1 MKNSNVKAG
10 LRYVLCIQFIL
21 FFGCGSGGDDDIQIV
36 TPPEVVVP
44 VITAS
49 NLSSS
54 INENPEVG
62 SAIGTVQASV
72 TSGSL
77 QYSLVSQSVSGALTV
92 NASTGEVTVADA
104 SPFDFETL
112 QTLTAVIRI
121 SSGSVSENINVTV
134 SITDVDEI
142 EAVYTIWE
150 GTTMTFTKEDGGDPT
165 SSSQQDHIT
174 DNVKITRGNS
184 GGQIYNIVNESVA
197 VKETSPAGTEWALG
211 TIDQIADLTFEPF
224 RAATNGKPK
233 NQLGKDMVLHLIT
246 DDIYISI
253 RFTSWSTGQAGG
265 FIYERSTTNVGSSKK
280 QPK

>member
-10 LRYVLCIQFIL
+10 LRYLLCIQFIV
-21 FFGCGSGGDDDIQIV
+21 FFGCGGGGDDDIQIV
-36 TPPEVVVP
+36 NTPEVVVP

-92 NASTGEVTVADA
+92 NASTGEVTVADV
-104 SPFDFETL
+104 SLFDFETL

-197 VKETSPAGTEWALG
+197 VKETSPEGTEWALG

>member
-1 MKNSNVKAG
+1 
-10 LRYVLCIQFIL
+10 
-21 FFGCGSGGDDDIQIV
+21 
-36 TPPEVVVP
+36 
-44 VITAS
+44 
-49 NLSSS
+49 
-54 INENPEVG
+54 
-62 SAIGTVQASV
+62 
-72 TSGSL
+72 
-77 QYSLVSQSVSGALTV
+77 
-92 NASTGEVTVADA
+92 
-104 SPFDFETL
+104 
-112 QTLTAVIRI
+112 
-121 SSGSVSENINVTV
+121 
-134 SITDVDEI
+134 
-142 EAVYTIWE
+142 
-150 GTTMTFTKEDGGDPT
+150 MTFTKEDGGDPT

-184 GGQIYNIVNESVA
+184 GGQIYNIVNESLA